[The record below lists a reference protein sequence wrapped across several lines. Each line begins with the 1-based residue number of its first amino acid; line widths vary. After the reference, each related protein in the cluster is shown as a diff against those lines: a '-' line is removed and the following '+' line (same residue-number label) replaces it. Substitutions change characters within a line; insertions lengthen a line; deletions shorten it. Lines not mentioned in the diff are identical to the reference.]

1 MQTTLTFLFFAVNVE
16 KHHTPRARVH
26 VCLYPC
32 VSGTIA
38 ANRCPVVRYFSVS
51 YIRTRTY
58 EALSALISRGPSVC
72 LIRWATVSFV
82 WFSGYFSVF
91 GVYPLFLSLNVRV
104 FMSSLSMLD
113 IILAHVMK
121 LIYNS
126 RIVRGAYL
134 LVLSIQRA
142 RFMKK
147 GPGLLI
153 MYFGCLQWVPRTAC
167 GHSVYFPFLVLMTSK
182 FILIPFIWWDPAYH
196 IDLGRYKVSGI
207 LPTLTC

>member
-1 MQTTLTFLFFAVNVE
+1 MFVPLCQWYHCGQSLPSSSLLLGFLHKDEDLRSTVSADMYT
-16 KHHTPRARVH
+16 HTP
-26 VCLYPC
+26 
-32 VSGTIA
+32 
-38 ANRCPVVRYFSVS
+38 
-51 YIRTRTY
+51 
-58 EALSALISRGPSVC
+58 RGPSVC

-82 WFSGYFSVF
+82 WFSVYFSVF

-153 MYFGCLQWVPRTAC
+153 MYFRCLQWVPRTTC
-167 GHSVYFPFLVLMTSK
+167 GHSVYFSFLVLMTSK

>member
-38 ANRCPVVRYFSVS
+38 ANRCSSSLLGFLHKDEDLRSTVS
-51 YIRTRTY
+51 ADMYTHT
-58 EALSALISRGPSVC
+58 SRGPSVC

-104 FMSSLSMLD
+104 FMSSLSVLD

-153 MYFGCLQWVPRTAC
+153 MYFGCLQ
-167 GHSVYFPFLVLMTSK
+167 
-182 FILIPFIWWDPAYH
+182 
-196 IDLGRYKVSGI
+196 
-207 LPTLTC
+207 

>member
-1 MQTTLTFLFFAVNVE
+1 MSIV
-16 KHHTPRARVH
+16 
-26 VCLYPC
+26 
-32 VSGTIA
+32 G
-38 ANRCPVVRYFSVS
+38 
-51 YIRTRTY
+51 
-58 EALSALISRGPSVC
+58 
-72 LIRWATVSFV
+72 
-82 WFSGYFSVF
+82 FSGYFYVF

-113 IILAHVMK
+113 FILAHVMK

-153 MYFGCLQWVPRTAC
+153 MYFRYLQ
-167 GHSVYFPFLVLMTSK
+167 
-182 FILIPFIWWDPAYH
+182 
-196 IDLGRYKVSGI
+196 
-207 LPTLTC
+207 

>member
-1 MQTTLTFLFFAVNVE
+1 M
-16 KHHTPRARVH
+16 
-26 VCLYPC
+26 
-32 VSGTIA
+32 
-38 ANRCPVVRYFSVS
+38 
-51 YIRTRTY
+51 
-58 EALSALISRGPSVC
+58 
-72 LIRWATVSFV
+72 SFV
-82 WFSGYFSVF
+82 GFSGYFSVF

-153 MYFGCLQWVPRTAC
+153 MYFGCLQ
-167 GHSVYFPFLVLMTSK
+167 
-182 FILIPFIWWDPAYH
+182 
-196 IDLGRYKVSGI
+196 
-207 LPTLTC
+207 

>member
-1 MQTTLTFLFFAVNVE
+1 MRKQHWRFFVFCSQCRKTSYPTGTCTCVFVPLCQWYHCGQSLPSSLLLLGFLHKDEDLRSTVNADMYT
-16 KHHTPRARVH
+16 HT
-26 VCLYPC
+26 
-32 VSGTIA
+32 
-38 ANRCPVVRYFSVS
+38 
-51 YIRTRTY
+51 
-58 EALSALISRGPSVC
+58 SRGPSVC
-72 LIRWATVSFV
+72 LIRWATVSIV
-82 WFSGYFSVF
+82 GFSGYFYVF

-153 MYFGCLQWVPRTAC
+153 MYFGCLQ
-167 GHSVYFPFLVLMTSK
+167 
-182 FILIPFIWWDPAYH
+182 
-196 IDLGRYKVSGI
+196 
-207 LPTLTC
+207 